1 MKTQILL
8 ILLLSGAHCVGLI
21 AQPSA
26 DVHKEKMKQF
36 AFWEGQWRG
45 EGSTQMGP
53 GPAKNSTVDETLQF
67 KLDGTV
73 MLIEGIGKAIDVQT
87 NQSQVVH
94 HAMAILS
101 YDPATGQYKFHTYL
115 KDGRS
120 TPAQLK
126 VIENNKYEWGFDVPN
141 GKVKY
146 IITIDPEKKTWYE
159 IGEFS
164 NDNGTNWIKF
174 FEMNLEKLGD

>member
-1 MKTQILL
+1 MKNGILFVM
-8 ILLLSGAHCVGLI
+8 ILTSVHCGSLV

-26 DVHKEKMKQF
+26 ELYKEKMSVF
-36 AFWEGQWRG
+36 NFWEGQWHG
-45 EGSTQMGP
+45 EGSMQMGP
-53 GPAKNSTVDETLQF
+53 GPAKKSTVDETLQF

-73 MLIEGIGKAIDVQT
+73 MLIEGIGKAIDPQT

-120 TPAQLK
+120 TPAVLK
-126 VIENNKYEWGFDVPN
+126 VLEENKYEWGFDVPN

-146 IITIDPEKKTWYE
+146 LITIDTSKKTWHE
-159 IGEFS
+159 EGEFS
-164 NDNGTNWIKF
+164 NDNGTTWMKF
-174 FEMNLEKLGD
+174 FEMNLEKD

>member
-1 MKTQILL
+1 MKNHITIM
-8 ILLLSGAHCVGLI
+8 LLLAGIHCTSLS

-26 DVHKEKMKQF
+26 AIYKEKMSVF
-36 AFWEGQWRG
+36 NFWEGQWHG

-53 GPAKNSTVDETLQF
+53 GPAKKSTVDETLQF

-73 MLIEGIGKAIDVQT
+73 MLIEGIGEAIDPQT

-101 YDPATGQYKFHTYL
+101 YDPSTGQYKFQTYL

-120 TPAQLK
+120 TTAQLK
-126 VIENNKYEWGFDVPN
+126 VMEEDKYEWGFDTPN
-141 GKVKY
+141 GKIRY
-146 IITIDPEKKTWYE
+146 LITIDTAKKTWHE
-159 IGEFS
+159 TGEFS
-164 NDNGTNWIKF
+164 NDNGATWMKF
-174 FEMNLEKLGD
+174 FEMNLNKSGG